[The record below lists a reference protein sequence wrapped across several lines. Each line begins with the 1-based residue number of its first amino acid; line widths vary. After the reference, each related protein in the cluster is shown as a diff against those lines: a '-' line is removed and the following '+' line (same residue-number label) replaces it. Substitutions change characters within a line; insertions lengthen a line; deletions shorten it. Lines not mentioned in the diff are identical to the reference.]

1 MSFLVTQ
8 PETLAVAANN
18 LQAIGSAVSAQSAA
32 AFGPT
37 TGVAPAAADL
47 VSAVT
52 AARFAAHAQMY
63 QALSAQATAIH
74 DSFVAT
80 MAASAG
86 SYAATEA
93 ANAIAAG

>member
-8 PETLAVAANN
+8 PETLATAAGN
-18 LQAIGSAVSAQSAA
+18 LRAIGSAVSAQNSD
-32 AFGPT
+32 AFAPT

-52 AARFAAHAQMY
+52 AARFTAHAQTY
-63 QALSAQATAIH
+63 QALSAQAAAMH

-80 MAASAG
+80 LAASAG

-93 ANAIAAG
+93 ANVIATG

>member
-8 PETLAVAANN
+8 PETLATAAGN
-18 LQAIGSAVSAQSAA
+18 LRAIGSAVSAQNSAA
-32 AFGPT
+32 FAPT

-47 VSAVT
+47 VSALT
-52 AARFAAHAQMY
+52 AARFTAHAQTY
-63 QALSAQATAIH
+63 QALSAQAAALH

-80 MAASAG
+80 LAASAG

-93 ANAIAAG
+93 ANVIATG